1 MKKWSLR
8 EDYIVCKFCE
18 EHKQQFIEDALLDE
32 VINILET
39 EWCPLRSSNAVQKR
53 ARYYLLLALGQDA
66 EYIPA
71 QVHKVYNVLAN
82 EQYTSD
88 YRETLKAYLAQK
100 NSNTFVDGEIGVPG
114 ESINSLTHMVHTPKG
129 RRFIDV
135 LEDFIQESQITPK
148 SSIYRDIGMKQNT
161 SVSIRQGK
169 YATVSRENIF
179 RICFGLRLDF
189 DKASLLMK
197 SCGISLRDNEAM
209 DTVVEY
215 HLKQGPTK
223 LYKGIHKYDCE
234 LIDIDLL
241 DSGAKTLFSEW

>member
-1 MKKWSLR
+1 
-8 EDYIVCKFCE
+8 
-18 EHKQQFIEDALLDE
+18 
-32 VINILET
+32 
-39 EWCPLRSSNAVQKR
+39 
-53 ARYYLLLALGQDA
+53 LLAFDQNAG
-66 EYIPA
+66 YIPA
-71 QVHKVYNVLAN
+71 QVHKLYTVLTS

-88 YRETLKAYLAQK
+88 HREALKAYLAKK
-100 NSNTFVDGEIGVPG
+100 NSNTFTSGEIDAFG
-114 ESINSLTHMVHTPKG
+114 ESANSLTHMVHTPKG

-161 SVSIRQGK
+161 YASIRQGK

-179 RICFGLRLDF
+179 RICFGLRLHY
-189 DKASLLMK
+189 DKADILMK

-223 LYKGIHKYDCE
+223 LDKGIYKYDCE
-234 LIDIDLL
+234 LIDVDLL
-241 DSGAKTLFSEW
+241 DSGANTLFSEL